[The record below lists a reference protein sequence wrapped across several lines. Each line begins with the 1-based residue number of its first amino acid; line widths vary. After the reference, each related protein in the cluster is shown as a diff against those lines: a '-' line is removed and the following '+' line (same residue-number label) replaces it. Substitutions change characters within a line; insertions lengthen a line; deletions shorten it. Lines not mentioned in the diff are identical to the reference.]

1 MDPIM
6 KMEGVSVSF
15 DGREVIGGME
25 MTLSTGKV
33 TCLMGPSGCGKTTA
47 LKLASGLLK
56 PDKGRIELLGKVIGP
71 ETQEDEL
78 AEIRK
83 ELGVVFQGGAL
94 FDSLSVGQNIA
105 FPLKYCRGIEDS
117 KTISEMVLDMLE
129 HVELEDVRDKY
140 PAMLSGGMRKRV
152 AIARSLVHSPSL
164 LLLDEPTT
172 GLDPVTARHIDQLV
186 VDLCSELGFTMLVVT
201 HDIVSAL
208 GIGDSLLLMH
218 EGKIIWRGTPS
229 EWKRSDH
236 PMVKSFAQGM
246 VSVGTTGGG
255 KT

>member
-15 DGREVIGGME
+15 DGREVIGAME

-33 TCLMGPSGCGKTTA
+33 QCLIGPSGCGKTTA

-117 KTISEMVLDMLE
+117 EAISEMVLDMLE
-129 HVELEDVRDKY
+129 HVELGDVRDRY

-186 VDLCSELGFTMLVVT
+186 VDLCDEFGFTALVVT

-218 EGKIIWRGTPS
+218 EGRITWRGAPS
-229 EWKRSDH
+229 EWERSDH

-246 VSVGTTGGG
+246 VSVGRTGGG
-255 KT
+255 KM

>member
-1 MDPIM
+1 
-6 KMEGVSVSF
+6 
-15 DGREVIGGME
+15 
-25 MTLSTGKV
+25 
-33 TCLMGPSGCGKTTA
+33 
-47 LKLASGLLK
+47 
-56 PDKGRIELLGKVIGP
+56 
-71 ETQEDEL
+71 
-78 AEIRK
+78 
-83 ELGVVFQGGAL
+83 
-94 FDSLSVGQNIA
+94 
-105 FPLKYCRGIEDS
+105 
-117 KTISEMVLDMLE
+117 
-129 HVELEDVRDKY
+129 
-140 PAMLSGGMRKRV
+140 MRKRV

-218 EGKIIWRGTPS
+218 EGKITWRGASS
-229 EWKRSDH
+229 EWKQSDH

-246 VSVGTTGGG
+246 VSVGRTGGG